1 MGMKTSPSAQPT
13 PPSRSEPCNASSGY
27 SKGICLGLVPAEI
40 VLSIYVAVALV
51 TNSIGLPSLVPSA
64 QAAEASPSITAPAW
78 ELKDVDGKTVK
89 SSDFAGKVVVLDFWA
104 TWCPPCKAE
113 IPGFVELQKQYGD
126 KGLVIVG
133 VSLDEQGP
141 EVVTPFMNQFSI
153 NYPVVMGDA
162 KIVQAF
168 GGIRGIP
175 TTFVI
180 DRSGKIVSG
189 HVGFAPKETFE
200 KEIVPLL

>member
-1 MGMKTSPSAQPT
+1 MIPKINEFLQRHFGRILVFGGVGAYAVVAGPT
-13 PPSRSEPCNASSGY
+13 C
-27 SKGICLGLVPAEI
+27 
-40 VLSIYVAVALV
+40 ALI
-51 TNSIGLPSLVPSA
+51 TNSIGLPSPVSSA

-78 ELKDVDGKTVK
+78 ELKDVNGKTVK

-126 KGLVIVG
+126 KGLVVVG

-141 EVVTPFMNQFSI
+141 EVVTPFMKQFSM

-180 DRSGKIVSG
+180 DRSGKIVSRR
-189 HVGFAPKETFE
+189 VGFAPKETFE
-200 KEIVPLL
+200 KEILPLL